1 MRWCAVD
8 GSVRRIRAAK
18 TYCDIGTITKM
29 DETNGQYGFIHA
41 PDGSSVFFNA
51 NVVRPETTDVMKVF
65 NRNQLVRFKAVEQ
78 PDNKVTPWRAVMV
91 CPKNY
96 KEPKEAAPIPKTT
109 GVISRSSNPINA
121 SVKTFDPFG
130 LLTFIRKTI

>member
-130 LLTFIRKTI
+130 